1 LSIEDKLTAKIEI
14 LDLPEIQEILGSLKD
29 QVAELKEGRVL
40 SRKNRE
46 VVKNAVTA
54 LMDVL
59 KADSTGSREDE
70 DKEEVEDEKEVEA
83 VVEKSEYSY
92 AEVQAMV
99 NKAIKKAVSEMDV
112 GKSISTSLKKL
123 QGKVE

>member
-1 LSIEDKLTAKIEI
+1 MLFRS
-14 LDLPEIQEILGSLKD
+14 
-29 QVAELKEGRVL
+29 RVL

-83 VVEKSEYSY
+83 VVEKSEYSV
-92 AEVQAMV
+92 EELQAMV